1 MNSQATRSYRQTA
14 RAQAAEERTERIL
27 QAALDLYAETPL
39 DQVTLAAVAERAG
52 VGLQTLIRRVGT
64 KDGLVA
70 AVGAWIGPQIAA
82 LRGDAPAGDPD
93 EVAAATGRIYERWG
107 AVTWRSLLEEESSAE
122 HRARAEA
129 GREAHRSWVA
139 AAFADDLARLPAGRR
154 RVLLAQ
160 LVALT
165 GVELW
170 LVLTRDEKLSPKEA
184 RTVVAGLLRSALTTA
199 LGTTTSRKATTT

>member
-1 MNSQATRSYRQTA
+1 MKQEASRPYRQTA
-14 RAQAAEERTERIL
+14 RARAAEERTERIL
-27 QAALDLYAETPL
+27 HATLDLYAETPL
-39 DQVTLAAVAERAG
+39 DQITLAAVAERAG

-70 AVGAWIGPQIAA
+70 AVSAWIGPQVAA
-82 LRGDAPAGDPD
+82 LRGDPPAGDPD

-122 HRARAEA
+122 HRARAEG
-129 GREAHRSWVA
+129 GREAHRSWIA
-139 AAFADDLARLPAGRR
+139 EAFADELAALPAARR
-154 RVLLAQ
+154 RVVLAQ

-170 LVLTRDEKLSPKEA
+170 RVLTRDERLTPTEA
-184 RTVVAGLLRSALTTA
+184 RAVVADLLRSAL
-199 LGTTTSRKATTT
+199 GTTTTRRAPTE